1 MNLRP
6 ALAPLHRSTIA
17 HLNYHSAMVTPEPSS
32 EASSSDIQAVARV
45 GQICALFGPHTTEL
59 TAADVADRLG
69 LNRTTAY
76 RYCASLV
83 AAGILERGPRRGSFV
98 LGGLMLQLGIHAL
111 GRRRVVEIAP
121 PYLAEL
127 GAAVTMTAVLSLWG
141 ARGPVATLVEEERSR
156 SIVVTVRPG
165 SQLDIWAAQTHV
177 FLAHHADHQAI
188 DRMTEGATPAERAAV
203 EASVYTARRNGYSIA
218 HHDGGVFGA
227 AVPVFDEYGIA
238 ATIALLG
245 ADPAVDIS
253 PGSPTLTRLLGTAA
267 ALSAEL
273 GGGREGQYSADRQ
286 SADANNPEPDNPDV

>member
-1 MNLRP
+1 MTLAP
-6 ALAPLHRSTIA
+6 ALAPSRPSTVP
-17 HLNYHSAMVTPEPSS
+17 HLNYDSAMANIESG

-83 AAGILERGPRRGSFV
+83 AAGILERGPRRGTFI

-127 GAAVTMTAVLSLWG
+127 GAAVTMTVVLSLWG
-141 ARGPVATLVEEERSR
+141 ARGPIATLVEEERSR
-156 SIVVTVRPG
+156 TIVVTVRAG
-165 SQLDIWAAQTHV
+165 SQLDIWAAQTSV
-177 FLAHHADHQAI
+177 FLAHHSDHHAI
-188 DRMTEGATPAERAAV
+188 DKMTEGISAADRAKVEAAV
-203 EASVYTARRNGYSIA
+203 YSARRNGYSIA
-218 HHDGGVFGA
+218 HHEAGVFGA

-245 ADPAVDIS
+245 ADPTVDLS
-253 PGSPTLTRLLGTAA
+253 PGSPILAQLLGTAA
-267 ALSAEL
+267 ALSEVL
-273 GGGREGQYSADRQ
+273 GGGRERQHSADQQ
-286 SADANNPEPDNPDV
+286 SADV

>member
-1 MNLRP
+1 MNPAP
-6 ALAPLHRSTIA
+6 ALAPIRPSIPA
-17 HLNYHSAMVTPEPSS
+17 ALNYDSAMANPEVSS

-45 GQICALFGPHTTEL
+45 GQICSLFGPHTTEL

-83 AAGILERGPRRGSFV
+83 AAGILERGPRRGTFV

-111 GRRRVVEIAP
+111 GRRLVVEIAP

-127 GAAVTMTAVLSLWG
+127 SAAVKMTAVLSLWG

-156 SIVVTVRPG
+156 TIVVTVRAG
-165 SQLDIWAAQTHV
+165 SLLDTWAAQTHV
-177 FLAHHADHQAI
+177 FLAHHSDPTALE
-188 DRMTEGATPAERAAV
+188 RMTEGSTPAERAAV
-203 EASVYTARRNGYSIA
+203 EASVYSARRNGYSIA
-218 HHDGGVFGA
+218 NHVGGVFGA
-227 AVPVFDEYGIA
+227 AVPVFDQYGIA

-245 ADPAVDIS
+245 ATDPAIDIS
-253 PGSPTLTRLLGTAA
+253 PGSPILTQLLGTAA

-273 GGGREGQYSADRQ
+273 SGGREGQHRADRQ
-286 SADANNPEPDNPDV
+286 SADL